1 MIHLSDTI
9 SMPENSAE
17 CVVLFAYHPET
28 DEYVRPLES
37 SLKECGGI
45 LVESSNWNSDGS
57 QKTTGISFS
66 PTELW
71 EFADGSVLRV
81 SHSGCEVMAEILD

>member
-17 CVVLFAYHPET
+17 CFVLFAYHPET
-28 DEYVRPLES
+28 GEYLRPLES
-37 SLKECGGI
+37 QLKECGGI
-45 LVESSNWNSDGS
+45 LVDS
-57 QKTTGISFS
+57 QKTSGISFS